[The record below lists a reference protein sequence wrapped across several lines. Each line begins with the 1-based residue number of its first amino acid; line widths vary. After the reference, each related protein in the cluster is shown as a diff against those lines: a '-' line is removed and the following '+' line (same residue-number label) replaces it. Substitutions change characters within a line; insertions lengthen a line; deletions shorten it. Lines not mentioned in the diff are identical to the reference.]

1 MLCLF
6 VKISMRLIVVI
17 LICRPKLVMLESDA
31 LNRTIYGT
39 KYSNETLLVCWII
52 YDTLITNSLYD
63 SYPRINFLLRI

>member
-1 MLCLF
+1 MFIC
-6 VKISMRLIVVI
+6 KKNSMHLIVVI
-17 LICRPKLVMLESDA
+17 LICRSKLVVLESEV

-39 KYSNETLLVCWII
+39 KYSNETLLVSRII